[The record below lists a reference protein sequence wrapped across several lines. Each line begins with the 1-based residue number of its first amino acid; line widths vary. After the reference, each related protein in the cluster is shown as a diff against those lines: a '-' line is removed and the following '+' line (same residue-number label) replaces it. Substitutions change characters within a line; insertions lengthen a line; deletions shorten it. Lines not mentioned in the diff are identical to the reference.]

1 MSKKKKKSA
10 KKRNPAKKAAA
21 ELSIEQLITE
31 ETTVRLAEMSKP
43 DYEFPEKATKTDAI
57 LIAGGIVICVALII
71 LCMTGVI
78 V

>member
-1 MSKKKKKSA
+1 MSKKKK
-10 KKRNPAKKAAA
+10 PAKKKAPAGRTVA
-21 ELSIEQLITE
+21 EPTIEQLITE
-31 ETTVRLAEMSKP
+31 ETTARLEEMSKP

-57 LIAGGIVICVALII
+57 LIVCGIVICVALIV